1 MLTRPV
7 PNFDDEAEDIK
18 PRIPPLSFVWILWK
32 RRVQILI
39 SWFVLSVIAVTTVM
53 LWPANYRAE
62 ALILVDSQ
70 KIPEKFVSATV
81 SADLQDRL
89 ATISQRILSNTRLQ
103 KTIDTF
109 QLYQKERKTHVQEE
123 VLEMMHND
131 IKVTPEKGWAQN
143 RPGAFRVSYE
153 GHNPAVVAAVA
164 NQLT

>member
-18 PRIPPLSFVWILWK
+18 PRIPPLSFVRILWK

-89 ATISQRILSNTRLQ
+89 ATISQRTILASALILVPRA
-103 KTIDTF
+103 
-109 QLYQKERKTHVQEE
+109 RARS
-123 VLEMMHND
+123 VL
-131 IKVTPEKGWAQN
+131 K
-143 RPGAFRVSYE
+143 
-153 GHNPAVVAAVA
+153 
-164 NQLT
+164 